1 MPTLSKKL
9 IPVILLAL
17 LVCSQA
23 TAGEN
28 AIPEMLK
35 TYQSLG
41 AGPFSAQSGEKLW
54 KKVVTSDEGDKRECA
69 TCHKADLTKNGEH
82 KKNGKTI
89 KPMAPSVNAERY
101 TEVKKIKKWF
111 RRNCK
116 WTWGRVCTP
125 QEKGDLLTYLG
136 QQ

>member
-1 MPTLSKKL
+1 
-9 IPVILLAL
+9 
-17 LVCSQA
+17 
-23 TAGEN
+23 
-28 AIPEMLK
+28 MLK

-41 AGPFSAQSGEKLW
+41 AGPFSAQNGEKLW
-54 KKVVTSDEGDKRECA
+54 KKVVTNDEKGDKRECA
-69 TCHKADLTKNGEH
+69 TCHKTDLTKNGEH

-89 KPMAPSVNAERY
+89 KPMAPSVNPERF
-101 TEVKKIKKWF
+101 TEAKKIRKWF

-116 WTWGRVCTP
+116 WTWGRACTP